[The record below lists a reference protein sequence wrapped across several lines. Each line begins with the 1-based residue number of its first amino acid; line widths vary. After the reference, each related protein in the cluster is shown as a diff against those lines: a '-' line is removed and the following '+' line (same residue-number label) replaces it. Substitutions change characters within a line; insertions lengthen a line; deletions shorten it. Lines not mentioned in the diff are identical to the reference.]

1 MVNSRIDPH
10 NGIILCT
17 DRPHLLSPLN
27 KPKQAGILNIK
38 GICPATQL
46 SVSGLCSLLTY
57 HTVVALTWTFQIQT
71 TEFVLNSLSTVSIGC
86 FCFNFRLFY
95 FGLQSIAGI
104 YVNCVVPM
112 QSMRCFYYFPAC
124 SAQWVVSVS
133 WSGRAKVPPCAVPGK
148 YLPKIPSGDNCRGVA
163 QWTPGPGRAPGQGST
178 PQLLILI
185 LGHLSF
191 ENIPS
196 CLFRIFSLRTL
207 ATRHQMGPNVYTET
221 DTHLGTYLARHMGL
235 TLAPAQHAWTCVKK

>member
-112 QSMRCFYYFPAC
+112 QSMRCFYYFPAAPRNEW
-124 SAQWVVSVS
+124 SA
-133 WSGRAKVPPCAVPGK
+133 C
-148 YLPKIPSGDNCRGVA
+148 
-163 QWTPGPGRAPGQGST
+163 PGPAAPRSRRAPC
-178 PQLLILI
+178 L
-185 LGHLSF
+185 
-191 ENIPS
+191 ENIYPKYRVGTIAAEWRS
-196 CLFRIFSLRTL
+196 GHQDLAGPRDRVRPRNCLF
-207 ATRHQMGPNVYTET
+207 
-221 DTHLGTYLARHMGL
+221 
-235 TLAPAQHAWTCVKK
+235 

>member
-1 MVNSRIDPH
+1 MQVFTLTVLFLCKAC
-10 NGIILCT
+10 GAFIISQLAP
-17 DRPHLLSPLN
+17 RNEWS
-27 KPKQAGILNIK
+27 A
-38 GICPATQL
+38 CP
-46 SVSGLCSLLTY
+46 G
-57 HTVVALTWTFQIQT
+57 
-71 TEFVLNSLSTVSIGC
+71 
-86 FCFNFRLFY
+86 
-95 FGLQSIAGI
+95 
-104 YVNCVVPM
+104 
-112 QSMRCFYYFPAC
+112 
-124 SAQWVVSVS
+124 
-133 WSGRAKVPPCAVPGK
+133 SGRAKVPPCAVPGK